1 MGETGR
7 AERYRRMLRWY
18 PADWRA
24 EHEAVV
30 VGILLDQADARG
42 DVRPRLGDRLALAI
56 GGLRHRFGVAE
67 GRRAAVMVPLVLA
80 VAFLLFYVSVIA
92 WSPGVVYPGA
102 LGPFSN
108 PTVIVAGLFVV
119 ALAAAATG
127 RNAAARWI
135 ALGAVGTQS
144 FLSLL
149 AALFGW
155 LGPSL
160 PTTVLIVGFG
170 VIAALPW
177 QTPLATAISLS
188 ALLALFGYMLIGDIA
203 AAALPIPGADIGI
216 AFAQVAVL
224 VAVIAVIAIAAR
236 HARRLEPQAKP
247 S

>member
-7 AERYRRMLRWY
+7 AERYRRLLRWY

-30 VGILLDQADARG
+30 VGMLLDRADARG
-42 DVRPRLGDRLALAI
+42 DVRPRLALAI
-56 GGLRHRFGVAE
+56 GGLRHRFGVAG

-102 LGPFSN
+102 FGPFSN

-127 RNAAARWI
+127 RNGAARWI
-135 ALGAVGTQS
+135 ALGAVGTQIC
-144 FLSLL
+144 LSLL

-177 QTPLATAISLS
+177 HTPLATGISLS

-216 AFAQVAVL
+216 ALAQVAVF

>member
-42 DVRPRLGDRLALAI
+42 DARPRISDRLALTI
-56 GGLRHRFGVAE
+56 GGLRHRFGLAE

-80 VAFLLFYVSVIA
+80 VAFLLFYVSVIT
-92 WSPGVVYPGA
+92 WSPGVAYPGA

-135 ALGAVGTQS
+135 ALAAVATQIC
-144 FLSLL
+144 LSLL

-170 VIAALPW
+170 VIAVLPW
-177 QTPLATAISLS
+177 HTPLATGISLS
-188 ALLALFGYMLIGDIA
+188 ALLALFGYILIGEIA

-216 AFAQVAVL
+216 ALAQAAVL